1 MHEAHHHFNAVLG
14 TSGVRQRAVRLDNLG
29 CLPFDLSELDN
40 VIEDNEIKK
49 VVMGLQSEKA
59 PGPDGFIGLFY
70 RCCFDV
76 VKDDLS
82 KAINDFYHLKC
93 RSLHLVN
100 EANIILLPKR
110 EVSDTIDKFRP
121 ISLINSF
128 MKIIT
133 KILANRLA
141 PRMNEIV
148 STAQNA
154 FIQKRSIHD
163 NFLYIQR
170 VIRKLHKNSQSALF
184 VKLDVSNDSLNWA
197 YLLDVLKARGFPQR
211 WRNWIAAILGSSTSR
226 VTING
231 QQSDKIYHRRGVRQ
245 GDPFPLFYS
254 Y

>member
-1 MHEAHHHFNAVLG
+1 
-14 TSGVRQRAVRLDNLG
+14 
-29 CLPFDLSELDN
+29 
-40 VIEDNEIKK
+40 VI
-49 VVMGLQSEKA
+49 
-59 PGPDGFIGLFY
+59 
-70 RCCFDV
+70 
-76 VKDDLS
+76 KDDLS

-163 NFLYIQR
+163 NFLYVQR

-184 VKLDVSNDSLNWA
+184 VKLDVSKAFDSLNWA